1 MKNEVDHTE
10 MDILLAAY
18 FAGEADATERVQVET
33 WKNASEEN
41 RKYFEASDKTW
52 NAAGEVVG
60 SKKFDTDAAW
70 KKVKNRIDQTPDHSG
85 TTKRKYVWMAAAG
98 VALLIGIVSLTWLN
112 RDIGGEVWQVTVE
125 SGTTIK
131 RDTLPDNSIAVLNK
145 NSTIHYPSVF
155 EGEVRA
161 VELSGEA
168 FFDVAHDA
176 EHPFLI
182 HTELM
187 DIKVLGTSFNVRAYP
202 GGDSVHVS
210 VSTGRVQCVSN
221 GDTVVITEGEYAVYN
236 KGVAVLRKGNED
248 DPNRS
253 AYHDRI
259 FRFNNTSLALAV
271 QQLNEAYGCTIIL
284 KSDELKACK
293 FSSTKVFYN
302 EPVENIIDAIMVVFP
317 GITSKNEGNTII
329 LQGTGCK

>member
-1 MKNEVDHTE
+1 MKNEIDHTE

-18 FAGEADATERVQVET
+18 FAGEADAVEKAQVET

-52 NAAGEVVG
+52 RTAGEIG
-60 SKKFDTDAAW
+60 NSRKFDTDAAW
-70 KKVKNRIDQTPDHSG
+70 KKVKNRIDENQDRSE

-98 VALLIGIVSLTWLN
+98 VALLIGIASLTWLT

-125 SGTTIK
+125 SGTAIK
-131 RDTLPDNSIAVLNK
+131 NDTLPDRSIVVLNK
-145 NSTIHYPSVF
+145 NSTLHYPNVF

-182 HTELM
+182 RTELM
-187 DIKVLGTSFNVRAYP
+187 DIKVLGTSFNVHAYP

-221 GDTVVITEGEYAVYN
+221 GDTVVITEGEFAVYH
-236 KGVAVLRKGNED
+236 KGIAVLRKGNED

-284 KSDELKACK
+284 KSDQLKTCK

-302 EPVENIIDAIMVVFP
+302 EPVENIIEAILVVFP
-317 GITSKNEGNTII
+317 GITSTNEGNTII
-329 LQGTGCK
+329 LQGTGCN